1 MTEEPNDTTIHV
13 DADWKAE
20 AAREKQRLID
30 AEKKSV
36 ARGGQTDPRFVE
48 LLNLLGMQ
56 ASISLGGYQGPGGET
71 IPADL
76 GAAQQQIA
84 MLESLQRKTEGNLS
98 DEERHGLNELL
109 HGLRMQYV
117 KIAGAPPAAGT
128 PPPGGPGGPGASAR

>member
-1 MTEEPNDTTIHV
+1 MTEETNETTIHV

-20 AAREKQRLID
+20 AAREKQRLLTE
-30 AEKKSV
+30 EKK
-36 ARGGQTDPRFVE
+36 AATRGGQTDLRFVE

-56 ASISLGGYQGPGGET
+56 ASISLAGYQGPGGET

-84 MLESLQRKTEGNLS
+84 MIESLQRKTEGNLS
-98 DEERHGLNELL
+98 DEERRGLNDLL

-117 KIAGAPPAAGT
+117 RISEAMAAAGAPPADE
-128 PPPGGPGGPGASAR
+128 PGGSRASAR